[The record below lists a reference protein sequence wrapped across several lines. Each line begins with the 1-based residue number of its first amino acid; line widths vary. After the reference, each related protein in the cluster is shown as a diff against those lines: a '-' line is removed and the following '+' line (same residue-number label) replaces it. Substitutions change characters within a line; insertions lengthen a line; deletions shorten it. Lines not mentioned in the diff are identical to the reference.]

1 MGGDMI
7 TVETKV
13 NAPLDLVWRS
23 WITPADVT
31 QWNFASDDWC
41 CPQANSQPQV
51 GGRFNYRMEAKD
63 GSMGFDFEGEFTLV
77 EDSKQI
83 DYKMDDGRQV
93 SIRFEEANGGTQV
106 TESFDEENINPVELQ
121 QQGWQSILNNF
132 KRYVESK

>member
-1 MGGDMI
+1 MI
-7 TVETKV
+7 TVETTV
-13 NAPLDLVWRS
+13 HAPLDLVWRS
-23 WITPADVT
+23 WVTPADVT

-41 CPQANSQPQV
+41 CPQASSQVQV
-51 GGRFNYRMEAKD
+51 GGRFHYRMEAKE
-63 GSMGFDFEGEFTLV
+63 GSMGFGFEGEFILI
-77 EDSKQI
+77 EEGKRI

-93 SIRFEEANGGTQV
+93 SILFEEVEGGIQV